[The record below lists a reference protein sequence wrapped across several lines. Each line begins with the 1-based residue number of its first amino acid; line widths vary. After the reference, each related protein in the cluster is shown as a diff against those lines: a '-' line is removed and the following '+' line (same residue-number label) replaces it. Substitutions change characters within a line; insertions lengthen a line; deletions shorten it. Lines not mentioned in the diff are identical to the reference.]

1 MAIRYG
7 NPVTQYLDDSGSPLV
22 SGKLTFFA
30 TGTNTLLDTF
40 VDINLSIPNTN
51 PVILTA
57 AGRLPNV
64 FLQSASYKVILTD
77 KDDVQIFERDPVG
90 GELESGAFAIWN
102 SLTIYSTNDIVEA
115 DTGDF
120 YISIIENNVGNEPA
134 TSPAQWTQIKF
145 VRVWNPN
152 ETYSTDDLVQASN
165 GRLFVSAGN
174 NNTNNDPTVDDIS
187 WNSAT
192 TLDIPS
198 VITAS
203 ALTFAFENF

>member
-90 GELESGAFAIWN
+90 GELESGSFAEWN
-102 SLTIYSTNDIVEA
+102 SLTIYSLNDIVEF
-115 DTGDF
+115 DDRF
-120 YISIIENNVGNEPA
+120 YISITNNNSGNQPDIN
-134 TSPAQWTQIKF
+134 PAQWSEIKLIGL
-145 VRVWNPN
+145 WNPN
-152 ETYSTDDLVQASN
+152 EIYSINDLVQGSD
-165 GRLFVSAGN
+165 GRLYVSAGN
-174 NNTNNDPTVDDIS
+174 NNLNNDPTADDIN